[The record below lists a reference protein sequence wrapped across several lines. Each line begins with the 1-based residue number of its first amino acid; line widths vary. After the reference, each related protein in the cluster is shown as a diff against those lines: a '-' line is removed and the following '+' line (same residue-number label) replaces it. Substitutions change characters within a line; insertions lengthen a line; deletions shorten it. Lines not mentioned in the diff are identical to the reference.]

1 MGDLN
6 DKHLYNKLLLARY
19 SDSNSGPN
27 TSPAFKCYSNGIQ
40 IRTTFNHLNTGLQW
54 GLEIRTPQT
63 ERRSK
68 TEPFFDRFAKFGLFF
83 EPNAKHE
90 PTVRKPTKLGRFTN
104 KK

>member
-1 MGDLN
+1 MTSDLLKRKKRL
-6 DKHLYNKLLLARY
+6 DFKLTP
-19 SDSNSGPN
+19 S
-27 TSPAFKCYSNGIQ
+27 CYLQVTIV
-40 IRTTFNHLNTGLQW
+40 QW